1 MGCRL
6 LTRTAVSSLDIHEG
20 ESDAVTDHTS
30 LSEVKRKLFQEY
42 VRGAVG
48 KAGAERAPIRP
59 RPHGIPIPLSFAQ
72 QQIWLHGQ
80 MASDVPF
87 YNETMTVY
95 RHGPLD
101 LTTLERCLLEIIR
114 RHEIWRTTFE
124 VVAGE
129 PVQIVHPAPRMIP
142 LPLVDLRKLQEPERE
157 AEAIRLATEDA
168 RRPFDLKNGPLLR
181 ALLIRMADEQFRLY
195 MTVHQIVFDAV
206 TAYRVFL
213 PELATLYE
221 AFVAGKPSPLPDLP
235 LQYAD
240 FACWQ
245 RKSSSDYTGA
255 EHLSYWREQLAGEI
269 SPLQWP
275 NDRPRPPIETHRG
288 AVQRFALPA
297 HLVRNLRRLSQQE
310 GVSVYMTLLAGF
322 VAMLHRFTG
331 QQEIMVGS
339 FTAGR
344 NQAELEPLLG
354 YFVNPLTLRV
364 DLSGNPTF
372 RELLSRVR
380 GVVLDALAHQDA
392 PFPHV
397 VRELRHRPDPS
408 RNPLFQVVLSQQPQL
423 PSMPSGWDLATEEIC
438 NGGSKLDLM
447 VVLDDRR
454 DGIFGP
460 ITYNPDL
467 FDETAIRRMVGNWK
481 TLLTGAAG
489 EPGRYFAELPI
500 LTDEE
505 RNQTVVEWNET
516 RVNYPKELCLATL
529 LEAQVERTPDAT
541 AVVYEEQRMSYREL
555 NARANQLAHYLR
567 KLGVGPEVLVGICME
582 RSVKMMVALLGILKA
597 GGAYVPLDPA
607 YPEGRLAFM
616 INDSG
621 LQVLITDEPF
631 RSTLNQ
637 RVEKLVGIDKDWPLI
652 SQQSRENPAAEVE
665 PENLAYVI
673 YTSGSTGR
681 PKGVQICHRSLVN
694 LLTSMRAKPGLTE
707 RDCLLAVTTISFDIA
722 ALELY
727 LPLIVGARCVLA
739 SRESSGDGQ
748 RLWSMLD
755 DCEIT
760 AMQATPSTWKLLLE
774 SGWPGKA
781 NLKIL
786 SGGEAMSRELA
797 QQLILRAGSVWNMYG
812 PTETTVWSS
821 LHQVTSSEGLI
832 PIGRPIA
839 NTQMYVLDRN
849 MQPVPVGVIG
859 ELFIGGD
866 GLARGYRNRS
876 ELTTEKFIPNPFDCK
891 PGARLY
897 RTGDMARYRAD
908 GTIECLWRLDD
919 QVKVR
924 GFRIELG
931 EIESILREHPG
942 IRDVCVVVRKDRPD
956 DPRLVAYVVPR
967 REEFS
972 SEDLRNFVKEKVPSY
987 MVPVLV
993 TLERLP
999 LTANGKLDRHAL
1011 PAPDQVDLSDDHT
1024 SQGFREP
1031 IEELLAGIWTNVLT
1045 VERVSIY
1052 DNFFDLGGH
1061 SLLATQVVARL
1072 EKELGLRI
1080 KANEL
1085 AFQTLGQLAAS
1096 CKERLQCQ

>member
-1 MGCRL
+1 M
-6 LTRTAVSSLDIHEG
+6 
-20 ESDAVTDHTS
+20 
-30 LSEVKRKLFQEY
+30 
-42 VRGAVG
+42 
-48 KAGAERAPIRP
+48 AG
-59 RPHGIPIPLSFAQ
+59 
-72 QQIWLHGQ
+72 
-80 MASDVPF
+80 DVPF

-95 RHGPLD
+95 RQGPLD
-101 LTTLERCLLEIIR
+101 LATLERCLVEVIR

-124 VVAGE
+124 VIGGE
-129 PVQIVHPAPRMIP
+129 PVQVVHPAPHEIP
-142 LPLVDLRKLQEPERE
+142 LPLVDLRKLTEAERE
-157 AEAIRLATEDA
+157 KEARRLATEDA
-168 RRPFDLKNGPLLR
+168 QRPFDLKNGPLLR
-181 ALLIRMADEQFRLY
+181 VLPVRMDDEQFRLY
-195 MTVHQIVFDAV
+195 LTVHQIIFDAV

-213 PELATLYE
+213 PELATLYQ
-221 AFVAGKPSPLPDLP
+221 AFVAGEPSPLPDLP
-235 LQYAD
+235 IQYAD
-240 FACWQ
+240 VAYWQ
-245 RKSSSDYTGA
+245 RKKWSDRSGA
-255 EHLSYWREQLAGEI
+255 EHLAYWRKQLAGEI

-288 AVQRFALPA
+288 AIQRFALPA
-297 HLVRNLRRLSQQE
+297 DLVRNLRFLSQQE
-310 GVSVYMTLLAGF
+310 GVSVYMALLAGL
-322 VAMLHRFTG
+322 VALLHRFTA
-331 QQEIMVGS
+331 QEDIIVGGL
-339 FTAGR
+339 TAGR

-364 DLSGNPTF
+364 NLSGNPTF

-397 VRELRHRPDPS
+397 VRELRHRPDLS

-423 PSMPSGWDLATEEIC
+423 PSMTSGWDLATEEIC

-447 VVLDDRR
+447 IVIDDRR
-454 DGIFGP
+454 DRIFGP

-467 FDETAIRRMVGNWK
+467 FDESAIRQLAGNWK
-481 TLLTGAAG
+481 ALLTGAVV
-489 EPGRYFAELPI
+489 EPGKRVAELPV

-505 RNQTVVEWNET
+505 RNQIVVEWNET
-516 RVNYPKELCLATL
+516 RVTYPKDLCLPAL

-541 AVVYEEQRMSYREL
+541 AVVYEEERLSYREL
-555 NARANQLAHYLR
+555 NARANQLAHHLR
-567 KLGVGPEVLVGICME
+567 KLGVRPEVLVGISME
-582 RSVKMMVALLGILKA
+582 RSAKMMVALLGILKA

-607 YPEGRLAFM
+607 YPEERLAFM
-616 INDSG
+616 IKDSG

-631 RSTLNQ
+631 RSALSE
-637 RVEKLVGIDKDWPLI
+637 RVEKLVDIDKDWPLI
-652 SQQSRENPAAEVE
+652 SKQSRENPAAEVA
-665 PENLAYVI
+665 PENLVYVI

-681 PKGVQICHRSLVN
+681 PKGVQICHRALVN
-694 LLTSMRAKPGLTE
+694 LLVSMRARPGLTE
-707 RDCLLAVTTISFDIA
+707 KDSLMAVTTISFDIA

-748 RLWSMLD
+748 RLWKMLD
-755 DCEIT
+755 DYEIT
-760 AMQATPSTWKLLLE
+760 VMQATPSTWKLFLE

-781 NLKIL
+781 NLNIL
-786 SGGEAMSRELA
+786 CGGEALSRELA
-797 QQLILRAGSVWNMYG
+797 EQLVPRAGSVWNMYG

-821 LHQVTSSEGLI
+821 LHQVTSSAGLI

-859 ELFIGGD
+859 ELYIGGD

-876 ELTTEKFIPNPFDCK
+876 ELTAEKFIPNPFDCQ

-897 RTGDMARYRAD
+897 KTGDAARYRAD
-908 GTIECLWRLDD
+908 GNIECLWRLDH

-931 EIESILREHPG
+931 EIESVLREHPA
-942 IRDVCVVVRKDRPD
+942 IRDVCVIVREDRPG
-956 DPRLVAYVVPR
+956 DPRLVAYVVSTQ
-967 REEFS
+967 EQFS
-972 SEDLRNFVKEKVPSY
+972 SLKNLRNFVKEKLPSY
-987 MVPVLV
+987 MVPILIA
-993 TLERLP
+993 LERLP
-999 LTANGKLDRHAL
+999 LTANGKLDRSAL
-1011 PAPDQVDLSDDHT
+1011 PAPDQVDLSDDQ
-1024 SQGFREP
+1024 SSEGFREP
-1031 IEELLAGIWTNVLT
+1031 IEALLAGIWTNVLK
-1045 VERVSIY
+1045 VERVTAY

-1061 SLLATQVVARL
+1061 SLLATQVVASL

-1096 CKERLQCQ
+1096 CKERLHCQ